1 MDAMPEPVDPVEV
14 TVRDARPEDFPAL
27 QRIYRRASLS
37 NPGDRAALIAH
48 PEHLKLADDLIDR
61 GRTHVA
67 TLTDGTV
74 VGFASTTPLGAGVLE
89 LDDLFVDPDWRR
101 RGAAQRLVQH
111 IAAEAAVEHA
121 TRIDVTANAH
131 AMEFYLAA
139 GFTGTDV
146 TRTPLGSGSR
156 MHLVVPTE

>member
-1 MDAMPEPVDPVEV
+1 MRQEHESVEPVAV
-14 TVRDARPEDFPAL
+14 TVRDACPEDFPAL

-48 PEHLKLADDLIDR
+48 PEHLKLADDLISR
-61 GRTHVA
+61 GRTRVA

-74 VGFASTTPLGAGVLE
+74 IGFAGTTALAPGVLE

-111 IAAEAAVEHA
+111 IAAEAASQHG
-121 TRIDVTANAH
+121 TRIEVTANAH

-139 GFTGTDV
+139 GFTGADP

-156 MHLVVPTE
+156 MHLVVRAE